1 MSDCMIQVHL
11 REGYKPKRFILSEEF
26 QVKPGDWVVVPVEE
40 EEDFGTVTSRPIP
53 VPTEWEEVD
62 IPHVLG
68 IPPAEEVQKV
78 LDLRKER
85 EPSAIRIAYEKV
97 REHNLDIKLVS
108 AFYYHRANKM
118 KFYFSSENRV
128 DFRDLVKDLAHLFH
142 ARIEL
147 RQIGV
152 RDAAGMVGGYGLCGQ
167 ELCCG
172 RFLKGFDPIT
182 IKMAKDQNLAL
193 NPSKISGCCGRLL
206 CCLKY
211 EHHNYTEAQ
220 KVFPRI
226 GAAGKWGDR
235 HHKVVSFNLIKETVG
250 LQAENQV
257 LEIPLSEF
265 KQQNPEWRS
274 APRYSQ
280 LMSPQQQA
288 PVQEPAELDVE
299 ETLSPL
305 SEEDILSHGE
315 DSQGSSEEGS
325 REPSRRSRRNRRNRT
340 NQPPPD
346 SQDQ

>member
-1 MSDCMIQVHL
+1 MVQVRL
-11 REGYKPKRFILSEEF
+11 REGYKPKRYLLSEEY
-26 QVKPGDWVVVPVEE
+26 QVGVGDWVVVPVEE
-40 EEDFGTVTSRPIP
+40 EEDFGTLVSRPL
-53 VPTEWEEVD
+53 PTTSEWEEVEL
-62 IPHVLG
+62 PHVLG
-68 IPPAEEVQKV
+68 IPPAEEVHKV

-85 EPSAIRIAYEKV
+85 EPSAIRVAYEKV

-108 AFYYHRANKM
+108 AFYYYRANKM

-167 ELCCG
+167 ELCCS

-220 KVFPRI
+220 KAYPRI
-226 GAAGKWGDR
+226 GSAAHLGDR

-265 KQQNPEWRS
+265 KRQNPEWRS
-274 APRYSQ
+274 APRFSQ
-280 LMSPQQQA
+280 MASPPSQPPIHEPIEVDEEA
-288 PVQEPAELDVE
+288 LPGIDDEEITPQEDEISGV
-299 ETLSPL
+299 PL
-305 SEEDILSHGE
+305 E
-315 DSQGSSEEGS
+315 DSRNLS
-325 REPSRRSRRNRRNRT
+325 RNSRRNRRNR
-340 NQPPPD
+340 NEGSPD
-346 SQDQ
+346 STGH

>member
-1 MSDCMIQVHL
+1 MVQVCL
-11 REGYKPKRFILSEEF
+11 REGYKSKRYLLSEEH
-26 QVKPGDWVVVPVEE
+26 QVGVGDWVVVPVDE
-40 EEDFGTVTSRPIP
+40 EEDFGTIVTRPVPIP
-53 VPTEWEEVD
+53 SEWEE
-62 IPHVLG
+62 IELPHVLG
-68 IPPAEEVQKV
+68 IPPTEEIQKV
-78 LDLRKER
+78 VELRKER

-108 AFYYHRANKM
+108 AFYFHRANKM

-152 RDAAGMVGGYGLCGQ
+152 RDAAGLVSGFGLCGQ

-172 RFLKGFDPIT
+172 RFLNGFDPIT

-220 KVFPRI
+220 KAFPRI
-226 GAAGKWGDR
+226 GSAGSWGNR

-265 KQQNPEWRS
+265 KEQNPDWRS

-280 LMSPQQQA
+280 LMTPQAQA
-288 PVQEPAELDVE
+288 PIQEQSEVEIEEPFAHLADE
-299 ETLSPL
+299 ETITP
-305 SEEDILSHGE
+305 EEGTT
-315 DSQGSSEEGS
+315 GASEEGPRDSS
-325 REPSRRSRRNRRNRT
+325 RRSRRSRRNR
-340 NQPPPD
+340 NQGPAD
-346 SQDQ
+346 TGGQ